1 MLALSTV
8 PAVVQFIGFIF
19 LPESPRWLLQK
30 GRTEE
35 ARKVLSQIRG
45 GQSTDAEY
53 ETIRAS
59 VEEEGKEAG
68 GGEFKKKIT
77 ANSGIICQL

>member
-1 MLALSTV
+1 MHSRYMLALSTV

-30 GRTEE
+30 GQTQE

-45 GQSTDAEY
+45 GQSTEAEY

-59 VEEEGKEAG
+59 IEEEEKEAG
-68 GGEFKKKIT
+68 GGDF
-77 ANSGIICQL
+77 